1 MEQLN
6 RANEEDTRSLASR
19 KSGSSGSPKGHEP
32 SLAEDDEEDLW
43 SVWGEVIRN
52 WEVEVKK
59 NPNSIKTLVKRG
71 IPQHFRTI
79 AWQLLSNASV
89 SSIHE
94 VYSDY
99 MRQSSVYE
107 KVWLSCALV
116 ILYVAFFEYSPRKAF
131 SRHTTLSRLCTRTHQ
146 YHVGKIQNLNSKSTQ
161 FEECHHKR
169 EVYDCGRPINLACRL
184 TAKWK

>member
-1 MEQLN
+1 MLLLCPSFF

-107 KVWLSCALV
+107 KV
-116 ILYVAFFEYSPRKAF
+116 
-131 SRHTTLSRLCTRTHQ
+131 
-146 YHVGKIQNLNSKSTQ
+146 
-161 FEECHHKR
+161 
-169 EVYDCGRPINLACRL
+169 
-184 TAKWK
+184 